1 MSRYFGRVM
10 RALIVSCLGF
20 GGGIG
25 LLVMIV
31 FLVFKGDAHA
41 FQYGINA
48 GLAIGSVFAVL
59 LLGVL
64 LPMDLT
70 AHMFAGKNY
79 HAEIWELEQR
89 RDIELKG
96 SLPEV
101 ITRCR
106 LALLSVPYVMAVSD
120 DVAKS
125 TITAK
130 IGSSWRSSGEAMRVK
145 IEPKTGSDKSW
156 CVTCTSRSESDTV
169 LFDYAKNCDN
179 VESWLNN
186 LEKPNPA

>member
-25 LLVMIV
+25 LLVMIIA
-31 FLVFKGDAHA
+31 LVFKGDPHA

-70 AHMFAGKNY
+70 AHMFAGKSY
-79 HAEIWELEQR
+79 YAEIWELEQR
-89 RDIELKG
+89 RDIELAG
-96 SLPEV
+96 TLHEV

-130 IGSSWRSSGEAMRVK
+130 IGSSWRSSGEEMRVK
-145 IEPKTGSDKSW
+145 IEPKTGNDKCW
-156 CVTCTSRSESDTV
+156 LVTCISRSESNTV

-179 VESWLNN
+179 VESWLNS

>member
-25 LLVMIV
+25 LLVMIIA
-31 FLVFKGDAHA
+31 LVFKGDAHA

-48 GLAIGSVFAVL
+48 GLAIGIVFAVL

-70 AHMFAGKNY
+70 AHMFAQKNY
-79 HAEIWELEQR
+79 YAEIWELEQR
-89 RDIELKG
+89 RDVELNG
-96 SLPEV
+96 TLPEV

-125 TITAK
+125 MITAK
-130 IGSSWRSSGEAMRVK
+130 IGSSWRSAGEEMRVK

-156 CVTCTSRSESDTV
+156 CVTCISRSESDTV